1 MDLRYQIANKMYKFS
16 YTIKKVSSMERVKR
30 LIHLDYAYKLGL
42 TGENVTVAIMD
53 TGIVPHPDFDNRIL
67 VFKDCIGKR
76 NSLYDDN
83 GHGTHVA
90 GILAGNGGMS
100 ANGKYCGIAPK
111 TNLVVIKV
119 LDKNGNGNTTNV
131 VEGVDWLLKNKERYK
146 IRLLN
151 ISVGMLKN
159 AGGKEKQELLDAVE
173 RVWDAGIMVV
183 TAAGNNGPREN
194 TVTVPGIS
202 RKVLTVGS
210 MDDRSDETGTY
221 VGRDGYSGAGPTDC
235 CIMKPEILAPGT
247 NVMSCCMDGKT
258 YIKKSGTS
266 MAAPVVTGV
275 LALAFEHRPN
285 LSPGEMKL
293 RLYESAY
300 PRGAYFHKK
309 AWGMIHAD
317 NLIRY
322 GTY

>member
-1 MDLRYQIANKMYKFS
+1 MER
-16 YTIKKVSSMERVKR
+16 IKK
-30 LIHLDYAYKLGL
+30 LIHLDYAYKIGL
-42 TGENVTVAIMD
+42 TGENVNVAVMD
-53 TGIVPHPDFDNRIL
+53 TGITAHADFENRIL
-67 VFKDCIGKR
+67 VFKDCINKKKGI
-76 NSLYDDN
+76 YDDN

-90 GILAGNGGMS
+90 GILGGSGKMSPNGI
-100 ANGKYCGIAPK
+100 YQGIAPK
-111 TNLVVIKV
+111 SGLVIIKV
-119 LDKNGNGNTTNV
+119 LDKNGNGNTSNV
-131 VEGVDWLLKNKERYK
+131 LEGVDWLIKNKERYK

-159 AGGKEKQELLDAVE
+159 AGGKEKQELLDAVDA
-173 RVWDAGIMVV
+173 VWDAGIMVV
-183 TAAGNNGPREN
+183 TAAGNNGPMEN
-194 TVTVPGIS
+194 TVTIPGIS

-210 MDDRSDETGTY
+210 MDDRTDQTGTY

-247 NVMSCCMDGKT
+247 NVMSCCADGKT

-266 MAAPVVTGV
+266 MAAPVVTGA
-275 LALAFEHRPN
+275 LALAFEHAPD
-285 LSPGEMKL
+285 LSPAEMKL

-309 AWGMIHAD
+309 VWGMIHVD

-322 GTY
+322 ELQFTR

>member
-1 MDLRYQIANKMYKFS
+1 
-16 YTIKKVSSMERVKR
+16 MERVKK

-42 TGENVTVAIMD
+42 TGKNVTVAIMD
-53 TGIVPHPDFDNRIL
+53 TGIVSHLDFDNRIL
-67 VFKDCIGKR
+67 MFKDCLAQK
-76 NSLYDDN
+76 NALYDDN

-100 ANGKYCGIAPK
+100 KNQMYRGVAPK
-111 TNLVVIKV
+111 ANLIIIKV
-119 LDKNGNGNTTNV
+119 LDKNGNGNTANV
-131 VEGVDWLLKNKERYK
+131 LTGIDWLLKNKEKYK

-173 RVWDAGIMVV
+173 AVWDAGIMVV

-194 TVTVPGIS
+194 TVTIPGIS

-210 MDDRSDETGTY
+210 MDDRSDQTGTY
-221 VGRDGYSGAGPTDC
+221 VGKDGYSGAGPTDC

-247 NVMSCCMDGKT
+247 NVVSCCMDGKT

-266 MAAPVVTGV
+266 MAAPVVTGA
-275 LALAFEHRPN
+275 LALAFEHSPD
-285 LSPGEMKL
+285 LSPADMKL

-300 PRGAYFHKK
+300 PRGEYFKKK
-309 AWGMIHAD
+309 AWGMIHVD

-322 GTY
+322 RTY